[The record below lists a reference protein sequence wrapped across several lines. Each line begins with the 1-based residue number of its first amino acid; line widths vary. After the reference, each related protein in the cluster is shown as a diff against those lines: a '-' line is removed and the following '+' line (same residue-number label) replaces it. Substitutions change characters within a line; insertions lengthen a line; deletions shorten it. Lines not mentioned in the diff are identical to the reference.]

1 MAKILVVDDE
11 RFIRVTIEQ
20 CLDEAGH
27 EVDLAVNGEH
37 ALEKASEA
45 EHDLIL
51 LDMKLPDIDGLEVLR
66 RIKKRTPDQAIVIIT
81 AYGTVATAVEAMKLG
96 AIDYLQKPFTPEE
109 IRHAV
114 ETVLSRATIT
124 ESEAKDSFVN
134 SVEFAKGC
142 ISARHVAEA
151 VPHLKR
157 AIALDPHNPEPYN
170 LMGLVEEIRGELL
183 EALKMY
189 RAALAVDPSYRP
201 AIDNLE
207 RATDWRYR
215 PPE

>member
-1 MAKILVVDDE
+1 LAKILVVDDE

-20 CLDEAGH
+20 CLTEAGH
-27 EVDLAVNGEH
+27 QVDLAVNGEH
-37 ALEKASEA
+37 ALQKAAEA
-45 EHDLIL
+45 EHDLVL
-51 LDMKLPDIDGLEVLR
+51 LDMKLPDLDGLEVLR
-66 RIKKRTPDQAIVIIT
+66 RMRKKAPDQAVVIIT

-109 IRHAV
+109 IRNAV
-114 ETVLSRATIT
+114 DTVLARAHIT
-124 ESEAKDSFVN
+124 EGEAKESFTN

-151 VPHLKR
+151 IPHLER
-157 AIALDPHNPEPYN
+157 AIALDPHSPEPYN
-170 LMGLVEEIRGELL
+170 LMGLVEEMRGELL

-201 AIDNLE
+201 AIENLE
-207 RATDWRYR
+207 RATDWRYQ
-215 PPE
+215 PPK